1 MHSKSSIQLIHITRK
16 PMALRPQVQFAVPS
30 FHILVIPP
38 VREQVPVAGLAE
50 ARVN

>member
-1 MHSKSSIQLIHITRK
+1 MHNKSSIQLIHITPK
-16 PMALRPQVQFAVPS
+16 PMALQSQAKLAVSS

-38 VREQVPVAGLAE
+38 SGQQVPVAGLAE